1 MRPGAVAFFGNE
13 VNVLAAL
20 LALRVL
26 TGFEGFV
33 DVLAALPVVLID
45 RVPALGTEVPGH
57 LLRYRNLGIERLPH
71 PGQHLNRGSATIL
84 GLRDD
89 LANTGQPAGS
99 VPVDVTHMLTKRIW
113 PSLLLGRS
121 AAC

>member
-45 RVPALGTEVPGH
+45 RVPDSGQKFQVICSDIGTWAS
-57 LLRYRNLGIERLPH
+57 
-71 PGQHLNRGSATIL
+71 SAFLTQ
-84 GLRDD
+84 D
-89 LANTGQPAGS
+89 NT
-99 VPVDVTHMLTKRIW
+99 
-113 PSLLLGRS
+113 
-121 AAC
+121 